1 MDAAEQGHSFQ
12 LIPFPEPPPPAG
24 TAADPAAPLP
34 QGLAVDGWIRRQGE
48 QLAVTYRLHDPQQ
61 TLAIPPLATAP
72 QRRDGLWQAT
82 CVELFVAVPG
92 QESYREFNLSPSGD
106 WAVYR
111 LEGYRQGLAPDP
123 FWSALPLHRKD
134 GGADGADA
142 VNNTD
147 NGADHGI
154 LELQLQTL
162 LPPELATAR
171 ELEVAITAVL
181 QNHDGTCSYWALLH
195 PGPEADFH
203 RRDGFVLRL

>member
-1 MDAAEQGHSFQ
+1 MDAAEQGHPFQ
-12 LIPFPEPPPPAG
+12 LVPFPEERSTAG
-24 TAADPAAPLP
+24 TPTGAPAPAP

-61 TLAIPPLATAP
+61 TLAIPPLAPAP

-82 CVELFVAVPG
+82 CVELFLAVPG

-123 FWSALPLHRKD
+123 AWSALPLRRRD
-134 GGADGADA
+134 DGADGAGA
-142 VNNTD
+142 GNSNG
-147 NGADHGI
+147 NGADTGI
-154 LELQLQTL
+154 LELHLQTH
-162 LPPELATAR
+162 LPSELATAR
-171 ELEVAITAVL
+171 TLEVAITAVL
-181 QNHDGTCSYWALLH
+181 QNHDGTCSYWALVH